1 MRVRDKLFPEGT
13 KIRKILRGTALLFK
27 NFNITNIKKGVNAI
41 KTHGFK
47 ATLKIIKSRL
57 SNSSGV
63 NGVDFNVAYN
73 EWIKSIEPTEQEI
86 EEQRKT
92 KFDYN
97 PKISI
102 LVPMYNTP
110 YNFFKELVECLINQT
125 YTNWEL
131 CLADGSPEQDKT
143 LEEIYLQDERIKYKF
158 IGENKGIAGNTNEC
172 IKMATGDFIALFDH
186 DDLLPIFSLYE
197 VVKCINENPNVEFIY
212 TDEDKVTTLD
222 KPRFNPHFKPD
233 FSLDF
238 LRANNYICH
247 FSVFKKELMDKLEG
261 ERSKYDG
268 AQDFDIILRVA
279 ENVKDY
285 KNIIHIPKV
294 LYHWR
299 VHPNSTAQA
308 EVAAKPYAFEA
319 GIPAIQDHLERVGL
333 KGKVTHGASLGTYR
347 IQYEF
352 EGEPK
357 VSIVIPNKD
366 EKETLKTCIESI
378 LEKTTYKNYEIIIVE
393 NNSTSEEIWEY
404 YKELEK
410 NEKIKVIKYSEEG
423 FNYSKIINLGV
434 KNSTGDYIL
443 QLNNDT
449 KVETPDWLEDMLG
462 FAAREDVGAVGVKL
476 FYPDNTIQ
484 HAGIVFG
491 VDDVAAHL
499 FRGLPRHLHGYF
511 ARESTIQDFS
521 AVTAAC
527 MMAKKSIYEEVGY
540 MSEDLPVAFND
551 LDFCLKIRQKGKLIV
566 YDPFVTLIH
575 YESKT
580 RGYEDTPEKVERF
593 KKEIEKFK
601 NKWKN
606 IYENGDPYY
615 NPNFSL
621 HSCNYD
627 VRKVEEERSK

>member
-1 MRVRDKLFPEGT
+1 MRIRDKLFPEGG
-13 KIRKILRGTALLFK
+13 KPRKLLRAIALSIKGVQPKNLKKVYKAMKEQGIRKT
-27 NFNITNIKKGVNAI
+27 IKKVD
-41 KTHGFK
+41 
-47 ATLKIIKSRL
+47 ATIWGKPQF
-57 SNSSGV
+57 
-63 NGVDFNVAYN
+63 VDENEKYQ
-73 EWIKSIEPTEQEI
+73 EWIRQNEPTKEELEQ
-86 EEQRKT
+86 QRKE
-92 KFDYN
+92 KFAIQ

-110 YNFFKELVECLINQT
+110 YKFFKELVACLIQQT
-125 YTNWEL
+125 YENWEL
-131 CLADGSPEQDKT
+131 CLADGSPKQDETLKKIYEQDK
-143 LEEIYLQDERIKYKF
+143 RIQYKF
-158 IGENKGIAGNTNEC
+158 LGENKGIAGNTNEC

-197 VVKCINENPNVEFIY
+197 IVKCINEHPEVEFIY
-212 TDEDKVTTLD
+212 TDEDKITTLD

-247 FSVFKKELMDKLEG
+247 FSVFKKELMDQLEG

-268 AQDFDIILRVA
+268 AQDFDIILRVS
-279 ENVKDY
+279 ELT

-308 EVAAKPYAFEA
+308 EVESKPYAFEA
-319 GIPAIQDHLERVGL
+319 GIPAIQDHLERMGL
-333 KGKVTHGASLGTYR
+333 KGTVEHGASLGTYR
-347 IQYEF
+347 IRYQF
-352 EGEPK
+352 EGNPK

-366 EKETLKTCIESI
+366 EKETLKTCVQSI
-378 LEKTTYKNYEIIIVE
+378 LEKTTYENYEIIIVE
-393 NNSTSEEIWEY
+393 NNSETEEIFAY
-404 YKELEK
+404 YKELEQ
-410 NEKIKVIKYSEEG
+410 NEKIKVVRYQDKG

-434 KNSTGDYIL
+434 KSAEGEFIV

-449 KVETPDWLEDMLG
+449 EIETTDWLEDMLG
-462 FAAREDVGAVGVKL
+462 FCSREDVGAVGVKL

-491 VDDVAAHL
+491 VDRVATHL

-511 ARESTIQDFS
+511 ARESSIQDFS

-527 MMAKKSIYEEVGY
+527 MMAKKSVYEEVGY
-540 MSEDLPVAFND
+540 MDEDMPVAFND
-551 LDFCLKIRQKGKLIV
+551 LDFCLKIRQTGKLIV
-566 YDPFVTLIH
+566 YDPFVTVIH

-580 RGYEDTPEKVERF
+580 RGYEDTPEKVARF
-593 KKEIEKFK
+593 EAEIEKFQR
-601 NKWKN
+601 KWKN
-606 IYENGDPYY
+606 IYEKGDPYY

-621 HSCNYD
+621 NSSQYH
-627 VRKVEEERSK
+627 VKSKEG

>member
-13 KIRKILRGTALLFK
+13 KIRTILRSIAILIKRL
-27 NFNITNIKKGVNAI
+27 NLSNIKKVLKSI
-41 KTHGFK
+41 KTNGFK
-47 ATLKIIKSRL
+47 NTMGIIKARV
-57 SNSSGV
+57 SGV
-63 NGVDFNVAYN
+63 NPVVDQNQIYQ
-73 EWIKSIEPTEQEI
+73 EWIKNNEPTPEEI

-92 KFDYN
+92 KFKIN

-131 CLADGSPEQDKT
+131 CLADGSPEKDKE

-158 IGENKGIAGNTNEC
+158 LGENKGIAGNTNEC

-186 DDLLPIFSLYE
+186 DDLLPVFSLYE
-197 VVKCINENPNVEFIY
+197 VVKCINENPEVEFIY
-212 TDEDKVTTLD
+212 TDEDKITTLD

-279 ENVKDY
+279 ENT

-308 EVAAKPYAFEA
+308 EVQSKPYAFEA
-319 GIPAIQDHLERVGL
+319 GIPAIQDHLERMGL
-333 KGKVTHGASLGTYR
+333 KGKVEHGASLGTYR
-347 IQYEF
+347 TRYEF
-352 EGEPK
+352 EGTPK

-366 EKETLKTCIESI
+366 EKETLTTCIDSI
-378 LEKTTYKNYEIIIVE
+378 LKKTTYQNYEIIIVE
-393 NNSTSEEIWEY
+393 NNSETEEIWDY

-410 NEKIKVIKYSEEG
+410 NDKIKVIKYEEKG

-434 KNSTGDYIL
+434 RNSDGEFIV

-449 KVETPDWLEDMLG
+449 EIETPDWLEDMLG
-462 FAAREDVGAVGVKL
+462 FASREDVGAVGVKL

-491 VDDVAAHL
+491 VDDVATHL
-499 FRGLPRHLHGYF
+499 FRGLPRHFHGYF

-527 MMAKKSIYEEVGY
+527 MMAKKSTYEEVGY
-540 MSEDLPVAFND
+540 MSEDMPVAFND
-551 LDFCLKIRQKGKLIV
+551 LDFCLKIRQTGKLIV
-566 YDPFVTLIH
+566 YDPFVTVTH

-580 RGYEDTPEKVERF
+580 RGYEDTPEKVARF
-593 KKEIEKFK
+593 QEEIKKFK
-601 NKWKN
+601 NKWKD
-606 IYENGDPYY
+606 IYEKGDPYY
-615 NPNFSL
+615 NPNFSIK
-621 HSCNYD
+621 SAQYD
-627 VRKVEEERSK
+627 IRPDKVK

>member
-1 MRVRDKLFPEGT
+1 MRLRDKIFPEGT
-13 KIRKILRGTALLFK
+13 KTRKILRACAHIGKGFK
-27 NFNITNIKKGVNAI
+27 PNNIKTVYHMVKEEGVV
-41 KTHGFK
+41 KTVKELRG
-47 ATLKIIKSRL
+47 IVW
-57 SNSSGV
+57 G
-63 NGVDFNVAYN
+63 NVHYEDIN
-73 EWIKSIEPTEQEI
+73 KTYQEWIKHNEPTLEEI

-92 KFDYN
+92 VFSIN

-110 YNFFKELVECLINQT
+110 YNFFKELVDCLINQT
-125 YTNWEL
+125 YSNWEL
-131 CLADGSPEQDKT
+131 CLADGSPKQDKT
-143 LEEIYLQDERIKYKF
+143 LEEIYKCDERIKYKF

-197 VVKCINENPNVEFIY
+197 VVKCINENLDVEFIY
-212 TDEDKVTTLD
+212 TDEDKITTLD

-279 ENVKDY
+279 ENT

-308 EVAAKPYAFEA
+308 EVQSKPYAFEA
-319 GIPAIQDHLERVGL
+319 GIPAIQDHLDRMGL
-333 KGKVTHGASLGTYR
+333 KGTVEHGASLGTYR
-347 IQYEF
+347 IKYEF
-352 EGEPK
+352 EGTPK
-357 VSIVIPNKD
+357 VSIIIPNKD
-366 EKETLKTCIESI
+366 EKETLKTCIDSI
-378 LEKTTYKNYEIIIVE
+378 INKTTYKNYEIVIVE
-393 NNSTSEEIWEY
+393 NNSETEEIFEY
-404 YKELEK
+404 YNELKK
-410 NEKIKVIKYSEEG
+410 NEKIKIVKYEENG

-434 KNSTGDYIL
+434 KNSDGEFIV

-449 KVETPDWLEDMLG
+449 EIETTDWLEDMLG
-462 FAAREDVGAVGVKL
+462 FASRDDVGAVGVKL

-484 HAGIVFG
+484 HAGIVIG
-491 VDDVAAHL
+491 VDRVATHL

-527 MMAKKSIYEEVGY
+527 MMAKRSTYEEVGY
-540 MSEDLPVAFND
+540 MDEDMPVAFND
-551 LDFCLKIRQKGKLIV
+551 LDFCLKIRKTGKLIV
-566 YDPFVTLIH
+566 YDPFVSVIH

-580 RGYEDTPEKVERF
+580 RGYEDTPEKIARF
-593 KKEIEKFK
+593 EAEIEKFQ
-601 NKWKN
+601 NKWKE

-615 NPNFSL
+615 NKNFSL
-621 HSCNYD
+621 NSSNYGI
-627 VRKVEEERSK
+627 RKYDD

>member
-1 MRVRDKLFPEGT
+1 MRIRDRLFPEGSKVRKVLRAIALSIKGVHPKNLRKVYKAVKEQGFRKT
-13 KIRKILRGTALLFK
+13 IRK
-27 NFNITNIKKGVNAI
+27 VD
-41 KTHGFK
+41 
-47 ATLKIIKSRL
+47 ATIWGKPQF
-57 SNSSGV
+57 
-63 NGVDFNVAYN
+63 VDENEIYQ
-73 EWIKSIEPTEQEI
+73 EWIKKHEPTKEELEQ
-86 EEQRKT
+86 QRKK
-92 KFDYN
+92 KFTIE

-110 YNFFKELVECLINQT
+110 YKFFKELVECLINQT

-131 CLADGSPEQDKT
+131 CLADGSPK
-143 LEEIYLQDERIKYKF
+143 QDESLKKVYEKDKRIQYKF
-158 IGENKGIAGNTNEC
+158 LGENKGIAGNTNEC

-186 DDLLPIFSLYE
+186 DDLLPVFSLYE
-197 VVKCINENPNVEFIY
+197 IVKCINEHPEVEFIY
-212 TDEDKVTTLD
+212 TDEDKITTLD

-247 FSVFKKELMDKLEG
+247 FSVFKKELMDQLGG

-268 AQDFDIILRVA
+268 AQDFDIILRVS
-279 ENVKDY
+279 ELT

-308 EVAAKPYAFEA
+308 DVESKPYAFEA

-333 KGKVTHGASLGTYR
+333 KGTVEHGASLGTYR
-347 IQYEF
+347 IHYQF
-352 EGEPK
+352 EGNPK

-366 EKETLKTCIESI
+366 EKETLKTCIQSI
-378 LEKTTYKNYEIIIVE
+378 LEKTTYENYEIIIVE
-393 NNSTSEEIWEY
+393 NNSETQEIFDY

-410 NEKIKVIKYSEEG
+410 NEKIKIVRYQEKG

-434 KNSTGDYIL
+434 KNAEGEYIV

-449 KVETPDWLEDMLG
+449 EIETKDWLEDMLG
-462 FAAREDVGAVGVKL
+462 FCAREDVGAVGVKL

-491 VDDVAAHL
+491 VDRVATHL

-511 ARESTIQDFS
+511 ARESSIQDFS

-527 MMAKKSIYEEVGY
+527 IMAKKSIYEEVGY
-540 MSEDLPVAFND
+540 MDEDMPVAFND
-551 LDFCLKIRQKGKLIV
+551 LDFCLKIRQTGKLIV
-566 YDPFVTLIH
+566 YDPFVTVIH

-580 RGYEDTPEKVERF
+580 RGYEDTPEKVARF
-593 KKEIEKFK
+593 EAEIKKFQE
-601 NKWKN
+601 KWKN
-606 IYENGDPYY
+606 IYEKGDPYY

-621 HSCNYD
+621 NSCQYQI
-627 VRKVEEERSK
+627 KK

>member
-1 MRVRDKLFPEGT
+1 MKIRDKIFPEGT
-13 KIRKILRGTALLFK
+13 FRRKILRICAH
-27 NFNITNIKKGVNAI
+27 IIK
-41 KTHGFK
+41 GFK
-47 ATLKIIKSRL
+47 PHNIRTTINLIKEEGIVKTINEIKIIIFGKVEYEDI
-57 SNSSGV
+57 NKT
-63 NGVDFNVAYN
+63 YQ
-73 EWIKSIEPTEQEI
+73 EWIKHNEPTKKEI
-86 EEQRKT
+86 EEQRNT
-92 KFDYN
+92 KFKIN

-110 YNFFKELVECLINQT
+110 YKFFKELVECLKNQT

-131 CLADGSPEQDKT
+131 CLADGSPEHDES
-143 LEEIYLQDERIKYKF
+143 LEKIYQNDERIKYKF

-172 IKMATGDFIALFDH
+172 IKLATGDFIALFDH
-186 DDLLPIFSLYE
+186 DDLLPVFSLYE
-197 VVKCINENPNVEFIY
+197 VVKCINENPEVEFIY
-212 TDEDKVTTLD
+212 TDEDKITTLD

-247 FSVFKKELMDKLEG
+247 FSVFKKELMDKLQG

-279 ENVKDY
+279 ENT
-285 KNIIHIPKV
+285 KNIVHIPKV

-308 EVAAKPYAFEA
+308 DTQAKPYAFEA

-333 KGKVTHGASLGTYR
+333 KGTVEHGASLGTYR
-347 IQYEF
+347 IRYKF
-352 EGEPK
+352 EGNPK
-357 VSIVIPNKD
+357 VSIIIPNKD
-366 EKETLKTCIESI
+366 QKETLKTCVESI
-378 LEKTTYKNYEIIIVE
+378 LNKSTYKNYEIVIVE
-393 NNSTSEEIWEY
+393 NNSDTEEIFEY
-404 YKELEK
+404 YNELEK
-410 NEKIKVIKYSEEG
+410 NDKIKIIKYKEKG

-434 KNSTGDYIL
+434 KNSDGEFVV

-449 KVETPDWLEDMLG
+449 EIETEDWLEDMLG
-462 FAAREDVGAVGVKL
+462 FASREDVGAVGCKL

-491 VDDVAAHL
+491 VDRVATHL

-527 MMAKKSIYEEVGY
+527 MMSKRSIYEEVGY
-540 MSEDLPVAFND
+540 MDEDMPVAFND
-551 LDFCLKIRQKGKLIV
+551 LDFCLKIRKTGKLIV
-566 YDPFVTLIH
+566 YDPFVNVIH

-580 RGYEDTPEKVERF
+580 RGYEDTPEKVARF
-593 KKEIEKFK
+593 EAEIEKFQ
-601 NKWKN
+601 NKWKD

-615 NPNFSL
+615 NKNFSL
-621 HSCNYD
+621 NSCNYAI
-627 VRKVEEERSK
+627 RKYEN

>member
-1 MRVRDKLFPEGT
+1 MRIRDKLFPEGG
-13 KIRKILRGTALLFK
+13 KPRKLLRAIALSIKGVQPKNLKKVYKAMKEQGIRKT
-27 NFNITNIKKGVNAI
+27 IKKVD
-41 KTHGFK
+41 
-47 ATLKIIKSRL
+47 ATIWGKPQF
-57 SNSSGV
+57 
-63 NGVDFNVAYN
+63 VDENEKYQ
-73 EWIKSIEPTEQEI
+73 EWIKQNEPTKEELEQ
-86 EEQRKT
+86 QRKE
-92 KFDYN
+92 KFAIQ

-110 YNFFKELVECLINQT
+110 YKFFKELVACLIQQT
-125 YTNWEL
+125 YENWEL
-131 CLADGSPEQDKT
+131 CLADGSPKQDETLKKIYEQDK
-143 LEEIYLQDERIKYKF
+143 RIQYKF
-158 IGENKGIAGNTNEC
+158 LGENKGIAGNTNEC

-197 VVKCINENPNVEFIY
+197 IVKCINEHPEVEFIY
-212 TDEDKVTTLD
+212 TDEDKITTLD

-247 FSVFKKELMDKLEG
+247 FSVFKKELMDQLEG

-268 AQDFDIILRVA
+268 AQDFDIILRVS
-279 ENVKDY
+279 ELT

-308 EVAAKPYAFEA
+308 EVESKPYAFEA
-319 GIPAIQDHLERVGL
+319 GIPAIQDHLERMGL
-333 KGKVTHGASLGTYR
+333 KGTVEHGASLGTYR
-347 IQYEF
+347 IRYQF
-352 EGEPK
+352 EGNPK

-366 EKETLKTCIESI
+366 EKETLKTCVQSI
-378 LEKTTYKNYEIIIVE
+378 LEKTTYENYEIIIVE
-393 NNSTSEEIWEY
+393 NNSETEEIFAY
-404 YKELEK
+404 YKELEQ
-410 NEKIKVIKYSEEG
+410 NEKIKVVRYQDKG

-434 KNSTGDYIL
+434 KSAEGEFIV

-449 KVETPDWLEDMLG
+449 EIETTDWLEDMLG
-462 FAAREDVGAVGVKL
+462 FCSREDVGAVGVKL

-491 VDDVAAHL
+491 VDRVATHL

-511 ARESTIQDFS
+511 ARESSIQDFS

-527 MMAKKSIYEEVGY
+527 MMAKKSVYEEVGY
-540 MSEDLPVAFND
+540 MDEDMPVAFND
-551 LDFCLKIRQKGKLIV
+551 LDFCLKIRQTGKLIV
-566 YDPFVTLIH
+566 YDPFVTVIH

-580 RGYEDTPEKVERF
+580 RGYEDTPEKVARF
-593 KKEIEKFK
+593 EAEIEKFQR
-601 NKWKN
+601 KWKN
-606 IYENGDPYY
+606 IYEKGDPYY

-621 HSCNYD
+621 NSSQYH
-627 VRKVEEERSK
+627 VKSKEG